1 MKNTNHISFEIDNLT
16 ELVEDYYLL
25 QEAEKRMKNNKG
37 KKILSEQEV
46 MDILGISEN
55 DIISAEDLEIE

>member
-1 MKNTNHISFEIDNLT
+1 MKNTKHFSIEINNLT
-16 ELVEDYYLL
+16 EVAENYYLL
-25 QEAEKRMKNNKG
+25 QEAEKRLKNNKG